1 MWIFLRASKQP
12 KFIPIPWQTSS
23 TFTTKAPQ
31 LNVTGQPGWAGLL
44 STAQIPGASQA
55 RPVGAEWPG
64 PPPSDVG
71 HWPVLTSSRGPG
83 AGECG
88 QWRARPGT
96 QPSTQPGNVIS
107 VQQQHGP
114 QPRLCDR
121 LGVLH
126 ALSLGHLLHNISE
139 LNHFS
144 YLISDKIQNNDQPTY
159 LFNRTMRA
167 GKSRK
172 CILSNKYN
180 SLVKDDSFTK
190 HVAASPVW
198 QLENGGD
205 FVK

>member
-88 QWRARPGT
+88 QWRDRPGT

-126 ALSLGHLLHNISE
+126 ALSLGHVISHITCYTIY
-139 LNHFS
+139 LNWITFHIL
-144 YLISDKIQNNDQPTY
+144 YLIKFKTMINQHHVGEHVRSNDAGWKIT
-159 LFNRTMRA
+159 
-167 GKSRK
+167 
-172 CILSNKYN
+172 
-180 SLVKDDSFTK
+180 
-190 HVAASPVW
+190 
-198 QLENGGD
+198 
-205 FVK
+205 